1 MKLFVDNVPTLAIQA
16 VIIAQ
21 VPSMFC
27 PKSVFAMD
35 SELVSKIASES
46 EEKKLYREELSR
58 KLGTLDSGRQICK
71 QYAARTTNSGK
82 CSNMAVYSWVKS

>member
-1 MKLFVDNVPTLAIQA
+1 MKLFVDNVPTLAVEA

-35 SELVSKIASES
+35 SELVSKVASES
-46 EEKKLYREELSR
+46 EEKKLYREELNR
-58 KLGTLDSGRQICK
+58 KLGTLDNGRQICK
-71 QYAARTTNSGK
+71 QYSARTTIS
-82 CSNMAVYSWVKS
+82 CE